1 MRKQIKSLQ
10 EKYALLKEA
19 MPYYDLP
26 DTPVIVNDI
35 INSSNKM
42 EALRKFQEI
51 RDKFRDISAKGSLG
65 WSSRSSEENIQSLRS
80 NEFIQVWNTV
90 KGKLGENSPRYR
102 SHREIDKKNSADLLM
117 AAILSVTLGVRNHSD
132 PFVPTPQIADYLD
145 SKFAIKAQQQHTKT
159 HGVDLSDL

>member
-19 MPYYDLP
+19 MSHDLP

-35 INSSNKM
+35 INSFNKM

-51 RDKFRDISAKGSLG
+51 RDKFRETSARGALG
-65 WSSRSSEENIQSLRS
+65 WSSRSSAENIRSLRS
-80 NEFIQVWNTV
+80 NEFMQVWNTV
-90 KGKLGENSPRYR
+90 RGKLGENSPRYR
-102 SHREIDKKNSADLLM
+102 SHREVDKNNPADLLM
-117 AAILSVTLGVRNHSD
+117 AAILSVTLRDQPD
-132 PFVPTPQIADYLD
+132 PFVPTSQIADYLD

>member
-19 MPYYDLP
+19 MSYDLP

-51 RDKFRDISAKGSLG
+51 RDKFINISAKGALG
-65 WSSRSSEENIQSLRS
+65 WSSRSSEENIRSLRG
-80 NEFIQVWNTV
+80 NEFLQVWSTV
-90 KGKLGENSPRYR
+90 KDKLGENSPRYR
-102 SHREIDKKNSADLLM
+102 SHREIDKKNPADLLM
-117 AAILSVTLGVRNHSD
+117 AAILSVTLGD
-132 PFVPTPQIADYLD
+132 QPGPFVPTPQIADYLD

>member
-65 WSSRSSEENIQSLRS
+65 WSSRGSEENIRSLRS
-80 NEFIQVWNTV
+80 NEFMQVWNTV
-90 KGKLGENSPRYR
+90 KEKIGENSPRYR
-102 SHREIDKKNSADLLM
+102 SHREVNKNNPADLLM
-117 AAILSVTLGVRNHSD
+117 AAILSVTLGD
-132 PFVPTPQIADYLD
+132 QPGPFVPTPQIADYLD